1 MGRLVLTRL
10 GLMIP
15 TFVVMT
21 AITFA
26 VAHLAPGDP
35 LQLSD
40 EGQASVAAI
49 DAARRELGLD
59 RPLLVRYATWL
70 GRLIRLDL
78 GSSVV
83 DRSPVSGRIGDALP
97 RTVMVS
103 GLALLLSVLCSIAL
117 GAFLAARQRS
127 AAARFFSGALA
138 LASGVP
144 SFWVAVL
151 ALLLLATP
159 RGLEL
164 FPLQGLS
171 SGPGAGV
178 LDLAWHL
185 VLPVLCL
192 AWPTTALL
200 TRFVREGV
208 STALEQDF
216 VRAAR
221 ARGLGE
227 RRVLFR
233 HALPNVMV
241 PVVTVIGLHL
251 PHLVA
256 GSVVIERVFGI
267 SGMGLLAFEAI
278 GTRDYPVVMG
288 VATVMA
294 AVTLVSML
302 LADLAAALVY
312 PRIRVPGSSP

>member
-1 MGRLVLTRL
+1 MGRLIVTRL
-10 GLMIP
+10 GLMVP
-15 TFVVMT
+15 TFIVMT

-40 EGQASVAAI
+40 DQASAVAV

-59 RPLLVRYATWL
+59 RPLGARYVTWL
-70 GRLIRLDL
+70 SRVARLDL
-78 GSSVV
+78 GTSVV
-83 DRSPVSGRIGDALP
+83 DRSPVTSHIGDALP
-97 RTVMVS
+97 RTVLVS
-103 GLALLLSVLCSIAL
+103 GLALVLSVLCAIAL
-117 GAFLAARQRS
+117 GSFLAARHRS
-127 AAARFFSGALA
+127 RLARFFSGALA

-144 SFWVAVL
+144 SFWIAVMAML
-151 ALLLLATP
+151 WLATP
-159 RGLEL
+159 RGVEL

-171 SGPGAGV
+171 SGPGSGV
-178 LDLAWHL
+178 VDLAWHL

-221 ARGLGE
+221 ARGLDE
-227 RRVLFR
+227 RRVLLR
-233 HALPNVMV
+233 HALPNALV

-302 LADLAAALVY
+302 ITDVAAALVD
-312 PRIRVPGSSP
+312 PRIRLPGSGS

>member
-1 MGRLVLTRL
+1 MGRLILTRL

-15 TFVVMT
+15 TFIVMT

-40 EGQASVAAI
+40 EGQAPVAAI
-49 DAARRELGLD
+49 DAARRELGFD
-59 RPLLVRYATWL
+59 RPLLARYLTWL
-70 GRLIRLDL
+70 GRVVRLEL

-83 DRSPVSGRIGDALP
+83 DRSPVAGRIGDALP
-97 RTVMVS
+97 RTMMVS
-103 GLALLLSVLCSIAL
+103 GLALLLSVLCSIVL
-117 GAFLAARQRS
+117 GALLAVRQRS
-127 AAARFFSGALA
+127 AAARFLAGALA

-151 ALLLLATP
+151 ALSLLATP
-159 RGLEL
+159 RGLDL

-171 SGPGAGV
+171 SGPGAGL

-233 HALPNVMV
+233 HALPNAMV

-278 GTRDYPVVMG
+278 GTRDSPVVMG

-302 LADLAAALVY
+302 LADLAAALVD

>member
-1 MGRLVLTRL
+1 MRRLIVTRL
-10 GLMIP
+10 ALMVP

-40 EGQASVAAI
+40 DQASAAAV

-59 RPLLVRYATWL
+59 RPLLARYVTWL
-70 GRLIRLDL
+70 GRLVRFDL
-78 GSSVV
+78 GTSVV
-83 DRSPVSGRIGDALP
+83 DRSPVTSRIGDALP
-97 RTVMVS
+97 RTVLVS

-117 GAFLAARQRS
+117 GGFLAARHRS
-127 AAARFFSGALA
+127 RLARFFSGALA

-144 SFWVAVL
+144 SFWVAVM
-151 ALLLLATP
+151 AMLLLATP
-159 RGLEL
+159 RGVEL

-171 SGPGAGV
+171 SGPGSGA

-221 ARGLGE
+221 ARGLDE

-233 HALPNVMV
+233 HALPNAMV

-267 SGMGLLAFEAI
+267 SGMGLLAFESI

-294 AVTLVSML
+294 GVTLVSML
-302 LADLAAALVY
+302 ITDVAAALVD
-312 PRIRVPGSSP
+312 PRIRIPESGC

>member
-1 MGRLVLTRL
+1 MGRLIATRL
-10 GLMIP
+10 GLMVP

-35 LQLSD
+35 LLLGD
-40 EGQASVAAI
+40 EAQASPSAV

-59 RPLLVRYATWL
+59 RPLVARYVTWL
-70 GRLIRLDL
+70 CRVVRLDL
-78 GSSVV
+78 GTSAI
-83 DRSPVSGRIGDALP
+83 DRSPVTGRIGEALP
-97 RTVMVS
+97 RTVLVS
-103 GLALLLSVLCSIAL
+103 GLALLLAVLCSVAL
-117 GAFLAARQRS
+117 GGFLAAKERS
-127 AAARFFSGALA
+127 VVARFFSGGLA

-144 SFWVAVL
+144 SFWVAVM
-151 ALLLLATP
+151 AMLLLATP
-159 RGLEL
+159 RGVEL

-171 SGPGAGV
+171 SGADAGV

-185 VLPVLCL
+185 VLPVICL

-208 STALEQDF
+208 STALQQDF

-221 ARGLGE
+221 ARGLDD
-227 RRVLFR
+227 RRVLLF
-233 HALPNVMV
+233 HALPNAMV

-278 GTRDYPVVMG
+278 RTRDYPVVMG

-302 LADLAAALVY
+302 LTDVAAALID
-312 PRIRVPGSSP
+312 PRIRLPGSGS

>member
-1 MGRLVLTRL
+1 MGRLIATRL
-10 GLMIP
+10 GFMIP
-15 TFVVMT
+15 TFVVIT
-21 AITFA
+21 AITFG

-40 EGQASVAAI
+40 EGQVSAVAAE
-49 DAARRELGLD
+49 AARHELGLD
-59 RPLLVRYATWL
+59 RPLVPRYFAWL
-70 GRLIRLDL
+70 GRLVRLDL
-78 GSSVV
+78 GTSVV
-83 DRSPVSGRIGDALP
+83 DRSSVTARIGDALP

-103 GLALLLSVLCSIAL
+103 GLALALAVFCSFVF
-117 GAFLAARQRS
+117 GTFLAARRS
-127 AAARFFSGALA
+127 SPVARFFSGALA

-151 ALLLLATP
+151 ALLFLATP
-159 RGLEL
+159 RGVEV

-171 SGPGAGV
+171 SGPGSGI
-178 LDLAWHL
+178 LDLFWHL

-192 AWPTTALL
+192 AWPTTAML

-208 STALEQDF
+208 ANALEQDF

-221 ARGLGE
+221 ARGLDE
-227 RRVLFR
+227 RGVLLR
-233 HALPNVMV
+233 HALPNALV

-251 PHLVA
+251 PNLVA
-256 GSVVIERVFGI
+256 GSVVIERVFGVN
-267 SGMGLLAFEAI
+267 GMGLLAFEAI

-294 AVTLVSML
+294 AATLVSML
-302 LADLAAALVY
+302 LADVAAALVD
-312 PRIRVPGSSP
+312 PRIRLPGDGS